1 MHYIKGSEQ
10 RRSRFQGFSCD
21 FSFASPEAL
30 SRISSSNGS
39 SASFLL
45 LLPPMFLLHLLGPPG
60 SGEGAPRRISLGFL
74 SLSSGSER
82 GTPRR
87 RCSGSH
93 GEETALEGRSPPGKP
108 LSWCF
113 LPGAITHDH
122 FLSKSK
128 PPYIHV
134 KSTLYPG
141 PNHLISRSKPPFI
154 QVQTTLY
161 PGLNH
166 PISR

>member
-1 MHYIKGSEQ
+1 MWNSMHYIKGSEQ

-82 GTPRR
+82 GTRRR

-113 LPGAITHDH
+113 LPGGQAWG
-122 FLSKSK
+122 F
-128 PPYIHV
+128 
-134 KSTLYPG
+134 
-141 PNHLISRSKPPFI
+141 LISQKSLKSWSSSLGFWG
-154 QVQTTLY
+154 
-161 PGLNH
+161 GLAF
-166 PISR
+166 PLGFLLS